1 MDDMR
6 IEFLF
11 TLYFIGRK
19 VRAYYKNK
27 NADIMLTA
35 TILHILGQEACTL
48 SKLSEKVYSKM
59 SSLSEKITLMV
70 AEGLVEKKTTEADER
85 ETIITITS
93 KGKKYSEMIFAKM
106 KVHCMEFTKHMS
118 DKDVSQATDL
128 MQKLLI

>member
-11 TLYFIGRK
+11 TLYYIGRK
-19 VRAYYKNK
+19 VRGHYKDK

-35 TILHILGQEACTL
+35 TILHILGQEPCSL

-59 SSLSEKITLMV
+59 SSLSEKITLLV
-70 AEGLVEKKTTEADER
+70 AEGLVEKKGTETDER
-85 ETIITITS
+85 ETIISITP
-93 KGKKYSEMIFAKM
+93 KGKKYSQMIFEKM
-106 KVHCMEFTKHMS
+106 KIHCKEFTKHMT
-118 DKDVSQATDL
+118 DKDVTQATDL

>member
-1 MDDMR
+1 MNDMR

-11 TLYFIGRK
+11 TLYYIGRK
-19 VRAYYKNK
+19 VRGHYKNK

-35 TILHILGQEACTL
+35 TILHILAHEAYTL

-70 AEGLVEKKTTEADER
+70 AEGLVEKRGTETDER
-85 ETIITITS
+85 ETIISITP
-93 KGKKYSEMIFAKM
+93 KGKKYSEEIFEKM
-106 KVHCMEFTKHMS
+106 KVHCREFTKHMS
-118 DKDVSQATDL
+118 DKDVAQATDL